1 MSLILLLTDRA
12 AELGGYM
19 ISIVSITVVFVSM
32 AILIFIFKSIPHLL
46 HLNIRKKLKRERV
59 VLTDETP
66 TISLDVNVHAAIAM
80 GLHLYFE
87 ELHDEESNV
96 ITIHNAP
103 KQYSPWSSKIYGV
116 INQPVKK

>member
-12 AELGGYM
+12 ADLGGYM
-19 ISIVSITVVFVSM
+19 ISIVSIVVVFVSM
-32 AILIFIFKSIPHLL
+32 AILIFIFQSIPRLL
-46 HLNIRKKLKRERV
+46 HLNIRKRLKKAGIV
-59 VLTDETP
+59 AADEKP
-66 TISLDVNVHAAIAM
+66 KVALDVNVHAAIAM

-87 ELHDEESNV
+87 EQHDEESRV

-116 INQPVKK
+116 LNQPVKK